1 MMLMIFPMLMYVFSL
16 TFRGAMNMTVHNLCP
31 DIELASP
38 VYFCNLVKY
47 YEYPVKRTNTGT
59 MMTIDFRFNPDQDES
74 GGILM
79 YEIQRKNNVKS
90 DHQANIDTISA
101 KVIEVASK
109 MMRLL
114 VTWKIKRSGKPKV
127 NIMLVEYDDELVLNE
142 DKLAQLYGKIND
154 ISSGNSSFGWLMYD
168 NTVLVAKYEVAEE
181 KDLELKIT
189 ISKGAKYTM
198 NSMWINS
205 ERQVLFLMAI
215 YPMLIYIVSLTFQS
229 VMNVTVNN
237 QCSNIELVSPVHF
250 IKNAIYHV
258 QFPQRVE
265 PNRIMRDW
273 YRSRYVWWCF
283 IIPFTTESE
292 CINKH
297 STFSDLGTQTR

>member
-1 MMLMIFPMLMYVFSL
+1 
-16 TFRGAMNMTVHNLCP
+16 
-31 DIELASP
+31 
-38 VYFCNLVKY
+38 
-47 YEYPVKRTNTGT
+47 
-59 MMTIDFRFNPDQDES
+59 
-74 GGILM
+74 
-79 YEIQRKNNVKS
+79 
-90 DHQANIDTISA
+90 
-101 KVIEVASK
+101 
-109 MMRLL
+109 
-114 VTWKIKRSGKPKV
+114 VTWNIKRSGKPKV

-265 PNRIMRDW
+265 PNRIMRANIMIGIDRDMFGGALLYHLRRKVNASISTQLLVIW
-273 YRSRYVWWCF
+273 GLRHDSIYSHVWLIEHESTLFWDKDKLRRLYDVYNSQYGAYSTIYRGKWLLDDDTKLETKYVSSHRDF
-283 IIPFTTESE
+283 EIIISKSE
-292 CINKH
+292 RILYPITPLWIDPN
-297 STFSDLGTQTR
+297 R